1 MHAIVRASGAQP
13 PANVYFLR
21 LEKIKDITDGTS
33 KTMLVG
39 ESTNVYAPRR
49 TFWAYTH
56 GNYVLSQPT
65 PKGPTLYG
73 DYVRCTNEITGTTS
87 NRACHSGWASNHANG
102 MNSANCD
109 GSVSF
114 LSFDIDLSV
123 FAALG
128 SIAGYDEI

>member
-1 MHAIVRASGAQP
+1 DGTVTWYLYEGVPLSTASGLSLHKGWRGPMHAIVRASGAQP

-65 PKGPTLYG
+65 PRAPTLYG
-73 DYVRCTNEITGTTS
+73 DYVRC
-87 NRACHSGWASNHANG
+87 
-102 MNSANCD
+102 
-109 GSVSF
+109 
-114 LSFDIDLSV
+114 
-123 FAALG
+123 
-128 SIAGYDEI
+128 